1 MPRPKPTVIKGEKT
15 TIKLVVKETI
25 ERIAIVLNTAE
36 KMKEIDKNSLSNIEA
51 FIMPTQ
57 KWLSMDVSKLRGAMQ
72 RMSPYQLEAL
82 GKSMLLIAEKAKK
95 YIK

>member
-57 KWLSMDVSKLRGAMQ
+57 KWISMDLSKFRDAMQ

>member
-1 MPRPKPTVIKGEKT
+1 MPRAKPTIIKGEKT
-15 TIKLVVKETI
+15 NIHLVIKETV
-25 ERIAIVLNTAE
+25 ERIAITINSAE
-36 KMKEIDKNSLSNIEA
+36 KMKDIEANKMSNIEA

-57 KWLSMDVSKLRGAMQ
+57 KTISMDLGKFSEAMKK
-72 RMSPYQLEAL
+72 MNPYQLEAL

>member
-1 MPRPKPTVIKGEKT
+1 MPRPKPTIIKGEKT
-15 TIKLVVKETI
+15 AIKLVVKETV

-36 KMKEIDKNSLSNIEA
+36 KMKDMEKNGMSNIEA

-57 KWLSMDVSKLRGAMQ
+57 KTISVDLSKFRDAMQ